1 MPRPT
6 FTLKTLLVISFGIA
20 LLLGLRVGW
29 FHGQTNAVYLVAVCL
44 SCAFLGAAFVMIC
57 LQCDD

>member
-6 FTLKTLLVISFGIA
+6 FTLKTLLIISFGIS

-29 FHGQTNAVYLVAVCL
+29 VHGQTNPVYLVAVCL

-57 LQCDD
+57 LQRDD